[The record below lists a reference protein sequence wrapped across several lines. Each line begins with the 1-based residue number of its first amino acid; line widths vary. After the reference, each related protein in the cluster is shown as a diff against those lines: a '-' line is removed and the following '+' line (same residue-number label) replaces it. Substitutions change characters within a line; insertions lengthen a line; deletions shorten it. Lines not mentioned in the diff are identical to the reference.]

1 MKLGVS
7 FFSFAI
13 NTDIKTAM
21 EECAKAGYQGV
32 ELVLSKYGEITPKT
46 PTAKLKHLKK
56 IAKNLGLEI
65 ITIGA
70 DNVWEN
76 NLASESEAER
86 KSAIDNIKRQ
96 IDIAQACG
104 ADLVLVV
111 PGWVGSPFSN
121 GKVPYDR
128 AYYNSRDSLA
138 SLTDYTS
145 SAKISI
151 GIENVWNKFLLS
163 PIEMVKYLD
172 EIDSEFIGAYFDIG
186 NIIYIG
192 YPEQWIRILGKRIK
206 RLQFYD
212 CREDQAGLGKFVDIF
227 EGDVDFPSVMEAID
241 EIEYN
246 GYAVLEVF
254 PNYRSFQF
262 QSIYNGRLALET
274 VLNLGRKRY

>member
-7 FFSFAI
+7 FFSFPI

-21 EECAKAGYQGV
+21 EECAKAGFEGV
-32 ELVLSKYGEITPKT
+32 ELVLSKDGEITPKT
-46 PTAKLKHLKK
+46 LNTKLRHLRE
-56 IAKNLGLEI
+56 IAKNLGLKI

-76 NLASESEAER
+76 NLASDSETER
-86 KSAIDNIKRQ
+86 KRAIDNIKRQ
-96 IDIAQACG
+96 IDIAQVCG
-104 ADLVLVV
+104 ADLALVV
-111 PGWVGSPFSN
+111 PGWVGSPFSL

-128 AYYNSRDSLA
+128 AYYNSRDALASVSEYASLA
-138 SLTDYTS
+138 E
-145 SAKISI
+145 ISI

-163 PIEMVKYLD
+163 PIEMARYLD
-172 EIDSEFIGAYFDIG
+172 EINSEYIGAYFDIG

-241 EIEYN
+241 EIEYD

-254 PNYRSFQF
+254 PNYRSYQF
-262 QSIYNGRLALET
+262 QSIYNGKMALDT
-274 VLNLGRKRY
+274 VLNIGRKRF